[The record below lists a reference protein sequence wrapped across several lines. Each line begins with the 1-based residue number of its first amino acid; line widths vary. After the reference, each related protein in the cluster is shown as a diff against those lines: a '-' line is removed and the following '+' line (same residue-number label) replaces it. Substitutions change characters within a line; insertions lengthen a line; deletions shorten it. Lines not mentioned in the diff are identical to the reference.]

1 MVAMD
6 ETQIRVLVVGAGL
19 TGAEIAVE
27 YALGGA
33 TVDVLARSPAAVSAR
48 FTAILDDVETLGL
61 RAPET
66 AAAARTR
73 LRPSDRLPSGAIDL
87 ILESLPEDGALKAE
101 VMAPIAAAHPDATI
115 ATNTS
120 SLSVAALGRAY
131 GAAER
136 TLGTHYLNP
145 PLLMD
150 PVELIPAAADA
161 ARVDAVER
169 ILTALGKTPVR
180 VADVPGF
187 ILNRLQYALLREA
200 VALVN
205 DGVAT
210 AEGIDQLMRAGLGLR
225 WAQMGPFETAAAG
238 GIDTFE
244 RIAQE
249 LYTQLSNTTD
259 PAGLR
264 AAVDSREAAAAAL
277 VEARN
282 RALVRAMRSSGSTSP
297 APPPR
302 P

>member
-48 FTAILDDVETLGL
+48 FTAILDDVETLEL

-66 AAAARTR
+66 IAAARTR
-73 LRPSDRLPSGAIDL
+73 PPLRSLPTGAIDL
-87 ILESLPEDGALKAE
+87 ILESLPEDAALKAE
-101 VMAPIAAAHPDATI
+101 VMEPIAAAHPDATI

-131 GAAER
+131 GAPER

-145 PLLMD
+145 PLLMN

-169 ILTALGKTPVR
+169 ILIALGKTPVR

-210 AEGIDQLMRAGLGLR
+210 PEGIDQLMRAGLGLR

-238 GIDTFE
+238 ESI
-244 RIAQE
+244 
-249 LYTQLSNTTD
+249 
-259 PAGLR
+259 
-264 AAVDSREAAAAAL
+264 
-277 VEARN
+277 
-282 RALVRAMRSSGSTSP
+282 RSSGSRGSCTPSSRTPPTPP
-297 APPPR
+297 A
-302 P
+302 